1 MQELAL
7 APTTGLDLRVL
18 RIRHR
23 LRAADIARELRV
35 SDERVRQIERTA
47 VPSAQD
53 VRRYTR
59 AVRALVSAA

>member
-1 MQELAL
+1 VHELAL
-7 APTTGLDLRVL
+7 PPTTGLDLRVL

-35 SDERVRQIERTA
+35 SSERVRQIERLA
-47 VPSAQD
+47 VPSAD
-53 VRRYTR
+53 NVRRYMR